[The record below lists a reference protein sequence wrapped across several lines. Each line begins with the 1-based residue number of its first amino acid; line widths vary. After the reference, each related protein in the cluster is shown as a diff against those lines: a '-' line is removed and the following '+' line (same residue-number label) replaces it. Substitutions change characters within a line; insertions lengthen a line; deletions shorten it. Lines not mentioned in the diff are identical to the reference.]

1 LPNKGYLEAGLAEEV
16 WERSKGD
23 FNAYMG
29 SVFEKLVRN
38 PEVFLKLTGFRFT
51 KIGRWWHR
59 GEEIDLVALNE
70 RERKALFVEVKWK
83 ELSKKET
90 RGILKDLK
98 RKAELV
104 GMEGWEKSY
113 GLVAKKVED
122 KEELGAEGWL
132 VWDLEDFNGLTF
144 KGKL

>member
-51 KIGRWWHR
+51 KLGRWWHR

-104 GMEGWEKSY
+104 TLEDWKKSY
-113 GLVAKKVED
+113 GLVAKRIEG
-122 KEELGAEGWL
+122 EYELRNEGWL
-132 VWDLEDFNGLTF
+132 VWDLEDFERTS
-144 KGKL
+144 